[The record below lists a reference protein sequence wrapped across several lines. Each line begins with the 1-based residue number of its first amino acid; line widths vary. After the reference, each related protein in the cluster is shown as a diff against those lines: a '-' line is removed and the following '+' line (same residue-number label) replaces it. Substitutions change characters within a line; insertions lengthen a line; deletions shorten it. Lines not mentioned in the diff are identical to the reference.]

1 MRLINF
7 ALRLIFAALS
17 IQLISVSPSHFMD
30 ALAGYSS
37 GSDDT
42 SVPLLP
48 EVNQRLELAPK
59 TKLHQNFEQPQFHQG
74 GTFANRVEREYYD
87 NATLTSQKSYKR
99 SGEQKRAAKRLKKE
113 RKKKTSKDDSEFL
126 GPWAGYESDNEAQQ
140 YESFGEEDEEKITEG
155 KEDLELD
162 SDMPTTQHFVDLY
175 LSPPEDVE
183 IDFSKKPGSQVFQ
196 VPTRVATKLDGHSKG
211 VTKLRLFPNSGHLLL
226 SCGNDSEIK
235 LWDMYHENNLL
246 RAYYGHSQAVK
257 DICFTS
263 SGQKFISCGF
273 DKRVIVWNTKS
284 GAIEKSMVLEAIPN
298 CLLLNPNNEHELL
311 VALSNSKIHH
321 FDLSSESYKD
331 PIQTYDHH
339 QSSVNFLMAVDSNK
353 RFLSTSDDKSVRIW
367 DWQINIPIK
376 IISEPDL
383 HSIPRG
389 IVSRN
394 FGEIALQSMASS
406 IDVVQGQ
413 GKFRTTAKKF
423 RGHSVSGYAV
433 DINFSADGRV
443 IMSGDSRGL
452 GVFWYW
458 NSGKL
463 VKKLKVSTKVI
474 SCIEPHPQEP
484 STVVMAG
491 LTGEIYICK

>member
-1 MRLINF
+1 
-7 ALRLIFAALS
+7 
-17 IQLISVSPSHFMD
+17 MD

-48 EVNQRLELAPK
+48 EVNHRLELAPK
-59 TKLHQNFEQPQFHQG
+59 IELKLKIEQPQFHQV
-74 GTFANRVEREYYD
+74 GTFANKVEREFYD
-87 NATLTSQKSYKR
+87 DATLATKKSYKR
-99 SGEQKRAAKRLKKE
+99 SGEQRRAAKRLRRE
-113 RKKKTSKDDSEFL
+113 RKKKLTEDDSEFL
-126 GPWAGYESDNEAQQ
+126 GPWAAYESDNVEEQR
-140 YESFGEEDEEKITEG
+140 YESSGEEENFDKNRMEG
-155 KEDLELD
+155 KKEDFGGLD
-162 SDMPTTQHFVDLY
+162 SEDMPTTQLFVGFN
-175 LSPPEDVE
+175 LSPPENVE
-183 IDFSKKPGSQVFQ
+183 IDFSRKPGSQVFQ

-273 DKRVIVWNTKS
+273 DKRVIVWNTKTGS
-284 GAIEKSMVLEAIPN
+284 IEKSMVLEAIPN

-321 FDLSSESYKD
+321 FDLSSETYND

-389 IVSRN
+389 IVSR
-394 FGEIALQSMASS
+394 FGDAIALQSMASS
-406 IDVVQGQ
+406 IDVVQGH

-433 DINFSADGRV
+433 DINISADGRV

-452 GVFWYW
+452 AVFWDW

>member
-1 MRLINF
+1 
-7 ALRLIFAALS
+7 
-17 IQLISVSPSHFMD
+17 MD

-37 GSDDT
+37 GSDD
-42 SVPLLP
+42 SRVSLLP
-48 EVNQRLELAPK
+48 EASRRLDLAPK
-59 TKLHQNFEQPQFHQG
+59 IELEQKIDVQVHEG
-74 GTFANRVEREYYD
+74 GTFANKVEREYYD
-87 NATLTSQKSYKR
+87 EATLATQRGYKR
-99 SGEQKRAAKRLKKE
+99 SGEQKRAAKRLRKE
-113 RKKKTSKDDSEFL
+113 RKRGKKEKMAEDDLEFL
-126 GPWAGYESDNEAQQ
+126 GPWAGYESDNEEQRYEAQD
-140 YESFGEEDEEKITEG
+140 ESAG
-155 KEDLELD
+155 KENGIENSVAGQEGDFADLD
-162 SDMPTTQHFVDLY
+162 SEDMPSTQLFAGFNLA
-175 LSPPEDVE
+175 LPEDVG

-196 VPTRVATKLDGHSKG
+196 VPTRVAARLDGHSRG

-235 LWDMYHENNLL
+235 LWDMYHENSLL

-257 DICFTS
+257 DVCFAS
-263 SGQKFISCGF
+263 SGRKFISCGF
-273 DKRVIVWNTKS
+273 DKRVILWNTKS
-284 GAIEKSMVLEAIPN
+284 GAIEKSMVVEAVPN

-311 VALSNSKIHH
+311 VALSNSRIHH
-321 FDLSSESYKD
+321 YDLSSETYND

-389 IVSRN
+389 VVAGN
-394 FGEIALQSMASS
+394 GDAIALQSMASS
-406 IDVVQGQ
+406 IDVVQGH
-413 GKFRTTAKKF
+413 GKFRATAKRF

-433 DINFSADGRV
+433 DINVSADGRV

-452 GVFWYW
+452 GVFWDW
-458 NSGKL
+458 NSGKV
-463 VKKLKVSTKVI
+463 VKKLKVSSKVI